1 MKPADLREF
10 AEKLYVTAPRHEEF
24 AKEILELLDRE
35 EDSVEAEILEL
46 LDREEDSV
54 EAEMIEELEH
64 QCQNADASKVKT
76 PLQMIEYL
84 GDRDDVLTEIEKK
97 ITDTAPILRRWGIP
111 ARAIKDVDDTVG
123 DLLDLLDDIELAL
136 NAEGLTGNILD
147 MLAELRERKGVAPM
161 EYDL

>member
-35 EDSVEAEILEL
+35 EDSVEAE
-46 LDREEDSV
+46 
-54 EAEMIEELEH
+54 MIEELEH
-64 QCQNADASKVKT
+64 HCPEGMHGKD
-76 PLQMIEYL
+76 PLKMIEYL
-84 GDRDDVLTEIEKK
+84 GDRDDVLLEIEKK

-123 DLLDLLDDIELAL
+123 DLLDLLDVVEFAL

-147 MLAELRERKGVAPM
+147 MLAELRERKDAATVV
-161 EYDL
+161 YDL

>member
-10 AEKLYVTAPRHEEF
+10 AEKLYLTAPRHEEF
-24 AKEILELLDRE
+24 AKEILELLDME
-35 EDSVEAEILEL
+35 ENSI
-46 LDREEDSV
+46 

-64 QCQNADASKVKT
+64 HCQAVPAIKDQLK
-76 PLQMIEYL
+76 MIEYL

-123 DLLDLLDDIELAL
+123 DLLDLLDGVELEL

-147 MLAELRERKGVAPM
+147 MLAELRERKDAASM

>member
-10 AEKLYVTAPRHEEF
+10 AEKLYLTAPRHEEF

-35 EDSVEAEILEL
+35 EDSVEAE
-46 LDREEDSV
+46 
-54 EAEMIEELEH
+54 MIEELEH
-64 QCQNADASKVKT
+64 HCQAVPAIKD
-76 PLQMIEYL
+76 PLKMIEYL

-123 DLLDLLDDIELAL
+123 DLLDLLDGVELEL

-147 MLAELRERKGVAPM
+147 MLAELRERKDAASM

>member
-35 EDSVEAEILEL
+35 EDSVEAG
-46 LDREEDSV
+46 
-54 EAEMIEELEH
+54 MIKELEH
-64 QCQNADASKVKT
+64 HCPEGMHGKD
-76 PLQMIEYL
+76 PLKMIEYL
-84 GDRDDVLTEIEKK
+84 GDRDDVLLEIEKK

-123 DLLDLLDDIELAL
+123 DLLDLLDDVEFAL

-147 MLAELRERKGVAPM
+147 MLAELRERKDAATVV
-161 EYDL
+161 YDL

>member
-35 EDSVEAEILEL
+35 
-46 LDREEDSV
+46 
-54 EAEMIEELEH
+54 AEMVEELEH
-64 QCQNADASKVKT
+64 HCQAVPAIKD
-76 PLQMIEYL
+76 PLKMIEYL

-123 DLLDLLDDIELAL
+123 DTVGDLLDLLDDVELAL

-147 MLAELRERKGVAPM
+147 MLAELRERKDAAPM

>member
-35 EDSVEAEILEL
+35 EDSVEAE
-46 LDREEDSV
+46 
-54 EAEMIEELEH
+54 MIEELEH
-64 QCQNADASKVKT
+64 HCPEGMHGKD
-76 PLQMIEYL
+76 PLKMIEYL
-84 GDRDDVLTEIEKK
+84 GDRDDVLLEIEKK

-123 DLLDLLDDIELAL
+123 DTVGDLLDLLDDVELAL

-147 MLAELRERKGVAPM
+147 MLAELRERKDASPM

>member
-35 EDSVEAEILEL
+35 EDSVEAE
-46 LDREEDSV
+46 
-54 EAEMIEELEH
+54 MIEELEH
-64 QCQNADASKVKT
+64 HCPEGMHGKD
-76 PLQMIEYL
+76 PLKMIEYL
-84 GDRDDVLTEIEKK
+84 GDRDDVLLEIEKK

-123 DLLDLLDDIELAL
+123 DLLDLLDDVEFAL

-147 MLAELRERKGVAPM
+147 MLAELRERKDAATVV
-161 EYDL
+161 YDL